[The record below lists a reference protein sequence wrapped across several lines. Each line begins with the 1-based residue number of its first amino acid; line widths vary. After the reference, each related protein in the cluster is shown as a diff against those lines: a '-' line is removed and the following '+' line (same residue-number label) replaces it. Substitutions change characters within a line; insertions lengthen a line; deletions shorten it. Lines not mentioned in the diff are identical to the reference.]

1 MDDMLLQNGELGLET
16 YGAESTYINT
26 VWTFDMGQR
35 TGAVCPQGSWVSYM
49 SGYGGIGIVMYPNGA
64 VYYYVSDS
72 DAYGFGGAE
81 IELNKIAP
89 ICGN

>member
-1 MDDMLLQNGELGLET
+1 MLLQNGELGLKT
-16 YGAESTYINT
+16 SGSESAYVYT

-35 TGAVCPQGSWVSYM
+35 TGAVCPQGSWVSCV
-49 SGYGGIGIVMYPNGA
+49 SGYGGIGIVMYPNGV
-64 VYYYVSDS
+64 VYCYASDS
-72 DAYGFGGAE
+72 DAYGFAGAE